1 MSKWK
6 RRWEEADAALRNEK
20 MKNKSLQ
27 RDLDIVCKHVAEQN
41 DEIWKLCTAPIVL
54 TSSNSFPYVLL
65 LKLSRRITALE
76 QECESLKTELER
88 FLNA

>member
-1 MSKWK
+1 MSKWE
-6 RRWEEADAALRNEK
+6 RRWEEADAALYNEK

-27 RDLDIVCKHVAEQN
+27 RDRDKWCARYFSTALIVPT
-41 DEIWKLCTAPIVL
+41 D
-54 TSSNSFPYVLL
+54 SNSFPYVLL
-65 LKLSRRITALE
+65 LKLSRRITELE